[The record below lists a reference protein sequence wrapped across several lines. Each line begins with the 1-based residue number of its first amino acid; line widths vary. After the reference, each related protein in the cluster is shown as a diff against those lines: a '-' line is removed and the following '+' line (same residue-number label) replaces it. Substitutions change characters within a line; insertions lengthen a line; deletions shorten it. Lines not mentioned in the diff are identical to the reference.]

1 MADTVITAD
10 TAVATVRTATVVTS
24 TVTKRGSGTA
34 RVATATGRTGTAGES
49 PVPRVPRARRAVV
62 SAASSASA
70 ALGPARS
77 ARPVS
82 VASGG
87 PGGRGRGRGR
97 RQRMGRGD
105 VRSAALALLSE
116 QPMHGYQ
123 LIQEIAE
130 RSNGSWRP
138 SPGSVYPALSLL
150 EDEGLVTIERI
161 EGRRQVSLTETGR
174 TYVAE
179 HKDELDAVWNTATE
193 DEDDLTVELR
203 EEGQQLFFAAMQVF
217 QTGTEEQVRSAR
229 RVITD
234 ARRSLYR
241 ILAEDASDDDADAAD
256 DDESDDTDVDEV
268 DEVDEV
274 DDDFAA
280 TADTEVIPDDI
291 GGLGDTRDF
300 DK

>member
-1 MADTVITAD
+1 
-10 TAVATVRTATVVTS
+10 
-24 TVTKRGSGTA
+24 
-34 RVATATGRTGTAGES
+34 
-49 PVPRVPRARRAVV
+49 
-62 SAASSASA
+62 
-70 ALGPARS
+70 
-77 ARPVS
+77 
-82 VASGG
+82 
-87 PGGRGRGRGR
+87 
-97 RQRMGRGD
+97 
-105 VRSAALALLSE
+105 
-116 QPMHGYQ
+116 MHGYQ

-241 ILAEDASDDDADAAD
+241 ILAEDASDDDADAAAD
-256 DDESDDTDVDEV
+256 DDESDDADV

-274 DDDFAA
+274 DDDFVA